1 MDKNTRDT
9 KNIGKL
15 IWLSDLFK
23 RYYEQKAT
31 ENEITALDEWD
42 PEKEGKPD
50 LRFFKK
56 DRHTEKMWNEIA
68 AELGFAAPKKSVW
81 LSGRALQKYAA
92 AAMVLLFISVSSY
105 FYFEKNAIESTR
117 QVVEQKDYFL
127 TERAQKQLTLPDGTV
142 VTMNSDTKLGI
153 VTASYNEDKREVW
166 LEEGEAFFEV
176 AKDPAKPFI
185 VHSKNLETTVKG
197 TSFNVK
203 AYKELDQN
211 SVSVRSGKVEVR
223 NEGNLIGELIMDD
236 QVTYNSNT
244 RKIEKNKADW
254 HDAAAWMDHRL
265 VMKRADIKELKLRL
279 RQQFNVELVTKNN
292 VLEGTLL
299 NSSFEKGT
307 SLKQVLEV
315 ISAVYDVKYDLSQ
328 KGKVII
334 YK

>member
-1 MDKNTRDT
+1 MDKNTGDR

-31 ENEITALDEWD
+31 KNEITTLDEWD
-42 PEKEGKPD
+42 PEKEGKPH

-68 AELGFAAPKKSVW
+68 AELGFATRKKSVW
-81 LSGRALQKYAA
+81 LSGRMLQKYAA
-92 AAMVLLFISVSSY
+92 AAMVLLFISVGSY
-105 FYFEKNAIESTR
+105 FYFERDAFESTR
-117 QVVEQKDYFL
+117 EVVMKRDYFL

-176 AKDPAKPFI
+176 AKDPTKPFI

-223 NEGNLIGELIMDD
+223 NEGNLIGELIRDD
-236 QVTYNSNT
+236 QVTYNSTT

-307 SLKQVLEV
+307 RLKQVLEV